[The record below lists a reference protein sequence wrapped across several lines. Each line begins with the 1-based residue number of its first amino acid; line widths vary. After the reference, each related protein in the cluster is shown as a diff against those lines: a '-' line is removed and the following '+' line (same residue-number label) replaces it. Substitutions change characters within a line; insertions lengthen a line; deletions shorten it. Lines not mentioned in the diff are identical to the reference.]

1 MKIFD
6 ALGWVQYSIPV
17 SVQMVGA
24 ARFYQF
30 WGRDISHPDGT
41 GTLLSNALE
50 VHFKN

>member
-1 MKIFD
+1 MKSFD
-6 ALGWVQYSIPV
+6 GLGWVQYSIPV
-17 SVQMVGA
+17 SAQMVGN

-30 WGRDISHPDGT
+30 WGRDSNQPDGT